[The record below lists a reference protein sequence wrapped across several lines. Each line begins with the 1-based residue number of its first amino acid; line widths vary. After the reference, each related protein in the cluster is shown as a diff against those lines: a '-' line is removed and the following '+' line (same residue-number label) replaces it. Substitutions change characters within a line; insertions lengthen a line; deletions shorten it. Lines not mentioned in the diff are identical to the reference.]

1 MDIASLIGLI
11 VGFLAIVIGN
21 FLEGG
26 HIGHLLQLA
35 AAMIVFGG
43 TFGATLLSYSMRD
56 IFDAIKV
63 LKKVFG
69 GSQYNPYDV
78 IEDILRTLAKARK
91 IGLIALENELNTI
104 EHPFLKRG
112 LGLIIDGMQPAMVKE
127 ILYREIESYEEYY
140 KKISKVYESAG
151 GFAPTIGI
159 LGAVLGLIHVMQN
172 VTDPSKIGGGIAV
185 AFVATI
191 YGVGSANLIFI
202 PIAKKIQHK
211 LKDDIIL
218 MEMII
223 EGIMGIES
231 GLNPY
236 FLKNRLLAFLTTY
249 NRLT

>member
-1 MDIASLIGLI
+1 MDIASFLGLLI
-11 VGFLAIVIGN
+11 GFLAIAIGN
-21 FLEGG
+21 FAEGG
-26 HIGHLLQLA
+26 QIGHLLQVA

-43 TFGATLLSYSMRD
+43 TFGAVLLSYSLKD
-56 IFDAIKV
+56 ILDAFRV
-63 LKKVFG
+63 LKKVFTDDAF
-69 GSQYNPYDV
+69 NPHDV
-78 IEDILRTLAKARK
+78 IDDILSILTKARK
-91 IGLIALENELNTI
+91 MGLIALENEINAI

-112 LGLIIDGMQPAMVKE
+112 LGLIIDGMQPVMVKE
-127 ILYREIESYEEYY
+127 VLSREIDIYEEYY
-140 KKISKVYESAG
+140 KRISKIYESAG

-191 YGVGSANLIFI
+191 YGVGSANLVFI
-202 PIAKKIQHK
+202 PIAKKIQNK
-211 LKDDIIL
+211 VKRDIVI

-236 FLKNRLLAFLTTY
+236 FLKNRLNAFLDNY
-249 NRLT
+249 YD

>member
-1 MDIASLIGLI
+1 MDLASLLGLI
-11 VGFLAIVIGN
+11 IGFLAITIGN
-21 FLEGG
+21 FVEGG
-26 HIGHLLQLA
+26 HIGHLIQLA
-35 AAMIVFGG
+35 AALIVFGG
-43 TFGATLLSYSMRD
+43 TFGAVLLSYSIGD
-56 IFDAIKV
+56 ILDALKA

-69 GSQYNPYDV
+69 GREYEPHSV

-112 LGLIIDGMQPAMVKE
+112 LSLIIDGMHPSMVKE
-127 ILYREIESYEEYY
+127 VLYREIDSYEAYF

-191 YGVGSANLIFI
+191 YGVGSANLVFI
-202 PIAKKIQHK
+202 PIAKKIQNK
-211 LKDDIIL
+211 LKEDMML
-218 MEMII
+218 MEMIV

-236 FLKNRLLAFLTTY
+236 FLKNRLMAFLNNY
-249 NRLT
+249 NKIR